1 MRVISGAV
9 FDVAVDM
16 REFSPTFGQWVGE
29 ILSAEN
35 KRQLWV
41 PEGFAQWLLR
51 FN

>member
-1 MRVISGAV
+1 MRVVVGEV

-16 REFSPTFGQWVGE
+16 RKDSPTFGKWVGE

-41 PEGFAQWLLR
+41 PEVSLTASMY
-51 FN
+51 